1 MTRAMQR
8 RLTGLVA
15 VAVAGAS
22 LWWVSRT
29 DLENARVFYLTPT
42 ELIESA
48 HAQTST
54 FRLGGMVKAGS
65 LEWDREAQ
73 FAAFTLTDGL
83 EDIPVKC
90 TGNPPQLFR
99 EGIGAIVEGKL
110 GSDGVF
116 QTDRVMVKHSNE
128 YSAPEGHT
136 PQAGQ
141 APLPTGG

>member
-8 RLTGLVA
+8 RIAGLAA

-22 LWWVSRT
+22 LWWVSRS
-29 DLENARVFYLTPT
+29 DLEDAMVYYLTPT
-42 ELIESA
+42 ELIASA

-73 FAAFTLTDGL
+73 HASFTLTDGV
-83 EDIPVKC
+83 EDIRIKC

-99 EGIGAIVEGKL
+99 EGIGAVVEGRL
-110 GSDGVF
+110 GTDGVF
-116 QTDRVMVKHSNE
+116 ETDRVMVKHSNE
-128 YSAPEGHT
+128 YSAPEGHP

-141 APLPTGG
+141 PPHPIDE